1 MISFR
6 LKKIVACF
14 LIFALLPITRGY
26 ALPQGE
32 TVVSGEVYFDRSGE
46 HSLQVTAADKAII
59 NYDSFSIASTEAVR
73 FIQPSTGSLVLNR
86 VTGTTSSEIT
96 GALSSNGRV
105 FLVNPNGIVFG
116 SGSRL
121 DLGGLLASTLDISD
135 GDFLA
140 GVYRFSSKE
149 GVGDSFVI
157 NRGIINIVE
166 GGSVVLQAPL
176 AVNEGTITAKAGQ
189 VVIAGTVGSEV
200 VFDNDEL
207 VGFILPEFTGITGDV
222 LVPKAEVSQLIQGL
236 VNTESVVEAGGIIEQ
251 DGVFRL
257 VHASGLA
264 VNDGIVSADGAEGL
278 SAGRVLL
285 TSSQASIVAEAS
297 RISAGGQ
304 GADSS
309 GGKIEVLSYKLGAV
323 GPGARLQAVGG
334 AVSGD
339 GGFIEV
345 SGRDFIV
352 HDTAVFDVSAAAGQS
367 GMFLLD
373 PHNVTIR
380 ANASSN
386 QNLNNSGSPWYT
398 TADSSVVDTG
408 LLAQALRTGSVTI
421 QTRTDGGS
429 AQAGNINV
437 TGSVDINGAA
447 GNQLVLQ
454 AHNNITLDVPVF
466 VDSNTSSVDPVGL
479 VLTADRDSN
488 GTGSVD
494 INAAVN
500 TFGGAFSSSGIN
512 FDNTGGSITT
522 AGGSV
527 SVANT
532 GAITIGSSI
541 DTTGPTGGGIN
552 FSAPATLLLKSDLRT
567 DGGNIRVQSGTIIIG
582 SSVTLD
588 TESGNNND
596 AGDILLVERGISA
609 SAAGYDLTLDTR
621 TGEGFQSGDI
631 SVGTINAAAGAFL
644 NDIVITALGGSAD
657 PFTNCG
663 TITLDGDVLVDEDG
677 AGIPGS
683 ISINAK
689 VRMTASVRIDTEQGN
704 DADAGTISMPYANM
718 AAADDNLY
726 DLVLDTST
734 LLGSG
739 GSLTWYKCG
748 HFEGSGQA
756 YYVRNLTVSSSGSV
770 TAGNI
775 ALTGGAT
782 TTGPQLFTAGTG
794 GGVSIY
800 GNMEA
805 IDNDITFASATPVI
819 LAAPVT
825 IKSGTGTLTFN
836 STVSAGGYDLS
847 LAGDAIDLLGGAGS
861 VSGTG
866 SISFAPSSAAKSVGL
881 AGAAGDLQLSAVDIA
896 ALANGF
902 SGIFIGRTD
911 TGAPVRV
918 SAAGVTF
925 SDPVT
930 FRAPGVGGSII
941 VSGSVTGIDNASVT
955 LSSRGTPVLNGAL
968 LTDNRP
974 ITITVTAG
982 DLLITNTAAPFDID
996 AGLSTLT
1003 IDLAGADKT
1012 LTVSAGAA
1020 VRAQGGVDYK
1030 ADNMALSGSTDA
1042 GTARILLRQA
1052 SSGRT
1057 MDLGSERAGALSLVD
1072 AELDTIT
1079 AGELELGT
1087 AAAGSVFLSA
1097 EITPLAATDVS
1108 IASGGNIVFDVAL
1121 QSAGNIRLSS
1131 AAILDGVNPAQY
1143 DIVAGGRVDIEA
1155 TGGTIAL
1162 STNPLEV
1169 SAGGQLFAGASA
1181 AIEGISAV
1189 LSGIAS
1195 DQLVHL
1201 LNQPPGVVIFN
1212 GVIMGKE
1219 SVLVKDFN
1227 TLSGSIVNP
1236 YAIVSVPRFQPERSG
1251 IMNGSFLQELSSPFL
1266 TVKSQ

>member
-14 LIFALLPITRGY
+14 LIFALLPITRSH

-46 HSLQVTAADKAII
+46 HSLQVTATDKAII
-59 NYDSFSIASTEAVR
+59 NYDSFSIASSESVR
-73 FIQPSTGSLVLNR
+73 FIQPSTGSIVLNR
-86 VTGTTSSEIT
+86 VTGTSLSEIM

-140 GVYRFSSKE
+140 GVYRFSSKD

-157 NRGIINIVE
+157 NRGTINIVE

-189 VVIAGTVGSEV
+189 VVIAGTVSSEV
-200 VFDNDEL
+200 VFDNEEL
-207 VGFILPEFTGITGDV
+207 VGFILPEFSGITGDV

-264 VNDGIVSADGAEGL
+264 VNDGTVSADGTEGL

-285 TSSQASIVAEAS
+285 TSSQASIVAEAG
-297 RISAGGQ
+297 RVSAGGQ

-309 GGKIEVLSYKLGAV
+309 GGKIEVLSHKLGAV

-421 QTRTDGGS
+421 QTRTDGAS

-454 AHNNITLDVPVF
+454 AHNNITLDAPVF
-466 VDSNTSSVDPVGL
+466 IDSNSASVDPVGL
-479 VLTADRDSN
+479 VLTADRDTN
-488 GTGSVD
+488 GTGSID
-494 INAAVN
+494 INASVN
-500 TFGGAFSSSGIN
+500 TFGGTFSSSGIN
-512 FDNTGGSITT
+512 FDNTGGTITT

-532 GAITIGSSI
+532 GAITVGAVV
-541 DTTGPTGGGIN
+541 DTSAGQGGTIN
-552 FSAPATLLLKSDLRT
+552 FSAPFSVNLKADLRT

-588 TESGNNND
+588 TESGNNSD
-596 AGDILLVERGISA
+596 AGDILFVERGISA
-609 SAAGYDLTLDTR
+609 SAVGYDLTLDTR
-621 TGEGFQSGDI
+621 TGAGYLSGDI
-631 SVGTINAAAGAFL
+631 SVGTINDAAGAFL

-677 AGIPGS
+677 AGTPGS

-704 DADAGTISMPYANM
+704 DANAGTIDMPYANM
-718 AAADDNLY
+718 AAEDDDVY

-734 LLGSG
+734 LLGNG
-739 GSLTWYKCG
+739 GTLTWYKCG

-756 YYVRNLTVSSSGSV
+756 YYVRNLTVLSSGSI
-770 TAGNI
+770 TSGNI
-775 ALTGGAT
+775 SLTGGAT
-782 TTGPQLFTAGTG
+782 TTGSQLFTAGNG
-794 GGVSIY
+794 GSVSIY

-805 IDNDITFASATPVI
+805 IDNNITFAAATPVI

-825 IKSGTGTLTFN
+825 IKSGTGTLVFN
-836 STVSAGGYDLS
+836 STVSAAGYDLS
-847 LAGDAIDLLGGAGS
+847 LAGDAIDLLGGAAS
-861 VSGTG
+861 VTGTG
-866 SISFAPSSAAKSVGL
+866 SISFAPSSASRSIGI
-881 AGAAGDLQLSAVDIA
+881 AGAAGDLQLTSADIA
-896 ALANGF
+896 ALSDGF

-911 TGAPVRV
+911 TAAPVRV
-918 SAAGVTF
+918 SAAGITF

-930 FRAPGVGGSII
+930 FRAPGAGGSITL
-941 VSGSVTGIDNASVT
+941 SGGITGNDDASIT
-955 LSSRGTPVLNGAL
+955 LSSRGTPVLGGAL
-968 LTDNRP
+968 LTNNRP
-974 ITITVTAG
+974 VTITVTAG
-982 DLLITNTAAPFDID
+982 DLVITDTAAPFDID
-996 AGLSTLT
+996 AGLSTVT
-1003 IDLAGADKT
+1003 IDLGGAGKT
-1012 LTVSAGAA
+1012 LTVSAGAV
-1020 VRAQGGVDYK
+1020 VRGQGGVDYK
-1030 ADNMALSGSTDA
+1030 ADNMVLNGSTDA
-1042 GTARILLRQA
+1042 GTARVLLRQA
-1052 SSGRT
+1052 SSGRSI
-1057 MDLGSERAGALSLVD
+1057 DLGSERAGALSLTD

-1087 AAAGSVFLSA
+1087 TLSGPVFLSA
-1097 EITPLAATDVS
+1097 DVTPLSATDVR
-1108 IASGGNIVFDVAL
+1108 IVSGGNTVFDASL
-1121 QSAGNIRLSS
+1121 QAQGKVRLLS
-1131 AAILDGVNPAQY
+1131 AAILDGANPAQY
-1143 DIVAGGRVDIEA
+1143 DIISGGRVDIEA
-1155 TGGTIAL
+1155 NAGAIAL
-1162 STNPLEV
+1162 SADPLEV
-1169 SAGGQLFAGASA
+1169 NVAGQLFAGATA

-1195 DQLVHL
+1195 DNLVHF

-1236 YAIVSVPRFQPERSG
+1236 YAIISVPRFQPERSG